1 VGDFAPTAGL
11 DCGINKAFIQGL
23 FGFVALAHLLVLVR
37 AAPSTLNTL
46 RNFGRNKPH
55 VELIYA
61 SLNISSL
68 CFVVC
73 GCLKIADPEINSIGV
88 GTLYTVVWCVGMS
101 WFFTVVPHYVMLQ
114 IAYLRSSAKTA
125 AQQRRVRI
133 NELVNRASK
142 TMSYIVTPGALLA
155 CNVPL
160 LILADPGHAAVYAA
174 LHYIGI
180 LPVLLT
186 LYFVVVRPSL
196 EWMLDD
202 FAVSDGNPAV
212 LKARKR
218 LAWLKDEGFRQ
229 CVSNVVTASMMG
241 LWPFFT
247 CKATYQLGVVWV
259 AASVL
264 SHIIIT
270 VLVVRRHSASVG
282 RGSISA
288 VSVTSDRSSF
298 SSSPSRLPSTA
309 MNRVAVAVAESA
321 RRLSTAVAPA

>member
-1 VGDFAPTAGL
+1 
-11 DCGINKAFIQGL
+11 
-23 FGFVALAHLLVLVR
+23 VAL
-37 AAPSTLNTL
+37 
-46 RNFGRNKPH
+46 
-55 VELIYA
+55 IYT

-73 GCLKIADPEINSIGV
+73 GCLKVADPEINAIGN

-101 WFFTVVPHYVMLQ
+101 WFFTTVPNYVMLQ

-125 AQQRRVRI
+125 AQQRRERI
-133 NELVNRASK
+133 NELVNRSSK
-142 TMSYIVTPGALLA
+142 VVTYICTPGALLA
-155 CNVPL
+155 CNAPL
-160 LILADPGHAAVYAA
+160 LILVDPGHAPVYAA

-186 LYFVVVRPSL
+186 LYFLVVRPSL

-202 FAVSDGNPAV
+202 FAVSDGSPAM

-218 LAWLKDEGFRQ
+218 LSWLKDEGFRQ

-247 CKATYQLGVVWV
+247 FKATYQLGVVWV

-264 SHIIIT
+264 SHIVVT
-270 VLVVRRHSASVG
+270 VLVVRRNSASSG
-282 RGSISA
+282 RTSVSA
-288 VSVTSDRSSF
+288 VSMTSDRSSF
-298 SSSPSRLPSTA
+298 TSSPSQRALTA
-309 MNRVAVAVAESA
+309 TNSVAAAVVERAKRVSAAVV
-321 RRLSTAVAPA
+321 PA